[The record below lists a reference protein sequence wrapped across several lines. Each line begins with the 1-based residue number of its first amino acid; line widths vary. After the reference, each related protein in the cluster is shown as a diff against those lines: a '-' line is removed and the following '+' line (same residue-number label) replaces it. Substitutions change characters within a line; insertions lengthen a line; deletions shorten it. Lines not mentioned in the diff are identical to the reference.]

1 MSLFEDN
8 FDWEHIR
15 KDFLHGVLSS
25 DILMKNIHC
34 HIISDGYA
42 ARVRDTKSYDAIRL
56 IPSPLLLP
64 YTKLTIP

>member
-15 KDFLHGVLSS
+15 TDFVHGVLSS

-42 ARVRDTKSYDAIRL
+42 ARVRDTKSYDAVR
-56 IPSPLLLP
+56 
-64 YTKLTIP
+64 